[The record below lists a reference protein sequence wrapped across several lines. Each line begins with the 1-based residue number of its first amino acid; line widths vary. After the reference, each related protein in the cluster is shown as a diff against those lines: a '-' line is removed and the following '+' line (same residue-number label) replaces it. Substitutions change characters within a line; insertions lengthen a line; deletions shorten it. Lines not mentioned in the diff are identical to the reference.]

1 MPALVNKDLVERIKA
16 ADDPE
21 QSGLWPS
28 SRLQCLRDAG
38 VFRWGLPTETGGLDE
53 TAADLLCG
61 YIDLARVCL
70 TTTFVMTQRDAA
82 CHRIA
87 ASKNREL
94 RERLLPDLCAGRLF
108 ATVGISHLS
117 TSRQHWSKPSV
128 IAIRTPHG
136 FELSGE
142 APWVTGATHTDLL
155 VTGGTLENGDQI
167 LVVVPRDRAGVQIA
181 PPLKLLALNAS
192 CTGTVILDHV
202 AISADEIVAGPIP
215 QVMKVGATGGTGSL
229 TTSAVA
235 LGAASHT
242 IDGLQSEAVMRPDLQ
257 RLVESLVR
265 DRDELRADLV
275 LAVTHPKSDDER
287 RIQAEQLRFR
297 ANSIAMRAA
306 QAYVCCA
313 KGAGFVSGHPAERAL
328 RESLFFQVWSC
339 PPLVTSQMLSRLAV
353 AEVKSPVA
361 TLILPSTSN

>member
-1 MPALVNKDLVERIKA
+1 MPPLVNTDLVERIRA

-38 VFRWGLPTETGGLDE
+38 VFRWGLPTETGGRDE

-61 YIDLARVCL
+61 YIDLARICL
-70 TTTFVMTQRDAA
+70 TTAFVMTQRDAA

-94 RERLLPDLCAGRLF
+94 RHSLLPDLSTGRLF

-128 IAIRTPHG
+128 VAIRTPHG

-142 APWVTGATHTDLL
+142 APWVTGATHANLL

-167 LVVVPRDRAGVQIA
+167 IAVVPRDRAGVQIA
-181 PPLKLLALNAS
+181 PPLELLALNAS

-235 LGAASHT
+235 LGAAGHT
-242 IDGLQSEAVMRPDLQ
+242 IDGLQSEAERRPDLQ
-257 RLVESLVR
+257 SLVDSLARER
-265 DRDELRADLV
+265 DDLRADLV
-275 LAVTHPKSDDER
+275 VAVTDPKSEDER
-287 RIQAEQLRFR
+287 RIQAEQFRFR
-297 ANSIAMRAA
+297 SNSIAMRAA

-339 PPLVTSQMLSRLAV
+339 PPAVTSQTLSKLAV
-353 AEVKSPVA
+353 AEVQ
-361 TLILPSTSN
+361 